1 MLALTPLFAVLGGS
15 VMLELAVPV
24 LGRLTQSPGVV
35 DAQAAMA
42 FFLIGAVH
50 VALMVMTIKVAGA
63 MVSGWQVFGLA
74 PDRAARGADDAH
86 AARLAPAAVVA
97 PRAGGAAQPAA
108 EPQRRIAVSAF
119 ATSSAANENPSAAAA
134 ISHRT
139 TRVVATANG
148 GGQVSPLTPATS
160 RTRGIGSRFRAPV
173 PRSTEKLT

>member
-24 LGRLTQSPGVV
+24 LGRLMQSPGVV

-74 PDRAARGADDAH
+74 PDKTARGADDAP
-86 AARLAPAAVVA
+86 ARLAPAAVFA
-97 PRAGGAAQPAA
+97 PTTGGTAQPTT
-108 EPQRRIAVSAF
+108 EPQRRVAVSAF
-119 ATSSAANENPSAAAA
+119 ATSSAANENPAAAA
-134 ISHRT
+134 ATSHRT